1 MHKTLIS
8 ALILMASVTST
19 NNLTKVDAQKPKVNC
34 AKATNTVEMK
44 YCSQQSYQK
53 ADEKLNQGYK
63 KVIST
68 ISGEQKQLLVT
79 AQQEWIKFRDN
90 NCNFET
96 YLSRGGTGYEIFRNG
111 CLERLTKQR
120 TKDLQEYLS
129 SR

>member
-8 ALILMASVTST
+8 ALILAASVTST
-19 NNLTKVDAQKPKVNC
+19 NSLTRVDAQNPKVNC

-68 ISGEQKQLLVT
+68 ISGEQKQLLVS
-79 AQQEWIKFRDN
+79 AQQEWMKFRDN

-96 YLSRGGTGYEIFRNG
+96 YASRGGTGYEIFRNG